1 MVRTQNNSDD
11 DKDNQINQNSQSN
24 KKFKIKGNKKLLI
37 PLTILSILILIFGF
51 FWIPILSSFNVDLTY
66 NIFVW
71 LSPLIAG
78 ISAIPLA
85 ICYKLL
91 FDK

>member
-1 MVRTQNNSDD
+1 MVSTQNNFDD
-11 DKDNQINQNSQSN
+11 DKDNPKDQNLQNN
-24 KKFKIKGNKKLLI
+24 KKIKGNKKVLI

-71 LSPLIAG
+71 FSPLIAG
-78 ISAIPLA
+78 VSAIPLA